1 MCVCVSVFVVLT
13 SLLNNRYKS
22 ALKLKILDTC
32 ARIAFPIAFDVVKS
46 NSVAL
51 QNS

>member
-1 MCVCVSVFVVLT
+1 MCVRACVVLT
-13 SLLNNRYKS
+13 SLLNDQYKS

-32 ARIAFPIAFDVVKS
+32 ARTAFSIAFDVVKS